1 MRDLS
6 DGEYA
11 LVHSGGDPGI
21 KSLVILL
28 PKPRRGLVNLTN
40 GENGMEVCTR
50 VVVEILD
57 VGEELRKRS

>member
-1 MRDLS
+1 MTGLS

-28 PKPRRGLVNLTN
+28 PRTRRGLVVLTN

-50 VVVEILD
+50 IVVETLD
-57 VGEELRKRS
+57 IGEELHKRS